1 MSKPVNFSY
10 SNTLTSTQQ
19 PIVKQKGTT
28 NNTGTTMSA
37 SSNGVM
43 AGFSRPN
50 VNVGHIGPGESPMN
64 NLYEYNLN
72 FRGPFGKAYPMK
84 HWRRQLSVNGK
95 SGRSAALVSLSER
108 PGGTVFRGYV
118 APGTTCA
125 CDPSA
130 NNLYVTFDN
139 KFLQSTSHSI
149 KPHSPEVLANTTN
162 NKVENNGFIQI
173 GALGANGS
181 YQIQTGVYET
191 KPLCY
196 SKEKDARK
204 RVRSV
209 TKLSKSYFSST
220 KQYLKN
226 KGNLFEQKQSINPI
240 NIQIQQPIVAVAVT
254 VAVTVAVGY
263 GTNTIAYSYDGITWT
278 GLGKTIFSSIG
289 RGVAWNGT
297 LWVAVGYGTNSIAT
311 SPDGITWTGL
321 GKSPFSFGGYGV
333 AWNGTLWVAVGG
345 GTNTIATS
353 PDGITWTGLGNSI
366 FSSYGRGV
374 AWNGTLWVA
383 VGYGTNTIA
392 TSYDGIT
399 WTGLGDSIFST
410 RGYGVA
416 WNGTLWVAVGEG
428 TNSIATSY
436 DGITWTGLGNS
447 IFSSGF
453 GVAWNGTLWVAV
465 GYGTNTIATSPDGI
479 TWTGL
484 GNSIFTYG
492 FGVAWNGT
500 LWVAVGFGT
509 NSIATSPDGITWTGL
524 GNSIFSQGNGVAGN
538 TKNYTNFSNDY
549 TNFSNDYTNFSNDYT
564 NFKYGQGSTQY
575 YTQNCTS
582 PFQTG
587 RDCHNITYY
596 NPNNRQFAKQ
606 GAVDSST
613 RLLKLNVDTITK
625 NGNSFR
631 SAWGDA
637 AANAGRYQGESF
649 NPTFIKSKYTRT
661 LAWRRMG
668 DRFSCK
674 GCSGPSQTLSSFWT
688 AVR

>member
-28 NNTGTTMSA
+28 TNTGPTMSS

-108 PGGTVFRGYV
+108 PGGTVFRGYI

-125 CDPSA
+125 CDPEG
-130 NNLYVTFDN
+130 NNLYITFDN
-139 KFLQSTSHSI
+139 KFLQSTSKTI
-149 KPHSPEVLANTTN
+149 KPQSAPTLADTTN
-162 NKVENNGFIQI
+162 NKVENNGFVQI
-173 GALGANGS
+173 GVPDASGS

-191 KPLCY
+191 QSLCC
-196 SKEKDARK
+196 SKERDARK

-226 KGNLFEQKQSINPI
+226 KGNLFEQKQSIN
-240 NIQIQQPIVAVAVT
+240 QIQ
-254 VAVTVAVGY
+254 G
-263 GTNTIAYSYDGITWT
+263 
-278 GLGKTIFSSIG
+278 
-289 RGVAWNGT
+289 
-297 LWVAVGYGTNSIAT
+297 
-311 SPDGITWTGL
+311 
-321 GKSPFSFGGYGV
+321 
-333 AWNGTLWVAVGG
+333 
-345 GTNTIATS
+345 
-353 PDGITWTGLGNSI
+353 
-366 FSSYGRGV
+366 
-374 AWNGTLWVA
+374 
-383 VGYGTNTIA
+383 
-392 TSYDGIT
+392 
-399 WTGLGDSIFST
+399 
-410 RGYGVA
+410 
-416 WNGTLWVAVGEG
+416 
-428 TNSIATSY
+428 
-436 DGITWTGLGNS
+436 
-447 IFSSGF
+447 
-453 GVAWNGTLWVAV
+453 
-465 GYGTNTIATSPDGI
+465 
-479 TWTGL
+479 
-484 GNSIFTYG
+484 
-492 FGVAWNGT
+492 
-500 LWVAVGFGT
+500 
-509 NSIATSPDGITWTGL
+509 
-524 GNSIFSQGNGVAGN
+524 
-538 TKNYTNFSNDY
+538 NDY
-549 TNFSNDYTNFSNDYT
+549 TNNIDG
-564 NFKYGQGSTQY
+564 KGSTQY

-587 RDCHNITYY
+587 RDCNNITYY

-637 AANAGRYQGESF
+637 AANAGRYQGSSF

-668 DRFSCK
+668 DRFSCN